1 MNLDTELFNA
11 HGLINDDVGYTDLAR
26 YIFFSETMLDL
37 KEKTMEDCFI
47 GENSDIE
54 YYLIYKQDKKNILS
68 RKIIPRLKNTGKQKI
83 VYADSCTLDADILAE
98 LKITF
103 KQIPYE
109 VRGF

>member
-11 HGLINDDVGYTDLAR
+11 HGLINDDIGYSDLAR
-26 YIFFSETMLDL
+26 YIFFSETKLDL
-37 KEKTMEDCFI
+37 KERVIEDYFI
-47 GENSDIE
+47 GENKDIE
-54 YYLIYKQDKKNILS
+54 YYLIYKKDKKNILNS
-68 RKIIPRLKNTGKQKI
+68 RIISRLRKTGKQKI
-83 VYADSCTLDADILAE
+83 VYADSCTMDTEILAE